1 MKYFL
6 AGIKGSGM
14 TSLACILKDMG
25 HDVSGSDVD
34 DIYFTDAKLDEKKIK
49 VYSFG
54 KQNIDNTIDY
64 LILGNAFSEELEEV
78 VYAKKNNIK
87 VIRYFDFIAKLAKEY
102 NSIAIAGTNGK
113 TTTTGLASSM
123 LKDQSMIYLIGDGT
137 GVGTVDAKY
146 FLFEACEYKNTFHN
160 YFSKIGL
167 INNIELDHPDFFTSI
182 EHVLETYQGFADQC
196 EKLVINV
203 DDLNCQKITHNNIV
217 SFGVDNPNADVVMKN
232 IVKSRD
238 GFSFD
243 LSINNEEIE
252 NLFLPFQG
260 DHMIYNSLASITIS
274 YAMGLD
280 LINSIKNLSTF
291 SGTSR
296 RFQIEVLDKNKN
308 IILVDDYAHHPTA
321 IEYTISAIKQKYPN
335 YKVSVIF
342 QPHTYSRTKTFLEEF
357 AKSLLPADNIYLA
370 DIFGSV
376 REQKCEFDV
385 NILVDEV
392 IKLDH
397 NVQKDLSFI
406 DPNDSNH
413 VIAVLGAGNVDKLYI
428 PEIKK
433 IIKG

>member
-1 MKYFL
+1 R
-6 AGIKGSGM
+6 
-14 TSLACILKDMG
+14 
-25 HDVSGSDVD
+25 
-34 DIYFTDAKLDEKKIK
+34 EIK
-49 VYSFG
+49 VCSFG
-54 KQNIDNTIDY
+54 KQNIDKSIDY

-78 VYAKKNNIK
+78 VYAKENNIK
-87 VIRYFDFIAKLAKEY
+87 VIRYFDFIAKLAIKY

-113 TTTTGLASSM
+113 TTTTGLTSTM
-123 LKDQSMIYLIGDGT
+123 LSDQSMIYLIGDGT

-160 YFSKIGL
+160 YFSKIGV

-182 EHVLETYQGFADQC
+182 EHVIETYQGFADQC
-196 EKLVINV
+196 EKLVVNF
-203 DDLNCQKITHNNIV
+203 DDLNCQKIKHNNII
-217 SFGVDNPNADVVMKN
+217 SFGVNNTNADVVMKN
-232 IVKSRD
+232 IVKSME
-238 GFSFD
+238 GFKFD
-243 LSINNEEIE
+243 LSINNKNIE

-274 YAMGLD
+274 YVMGLD
-280 LINSIKNLSTF
+280 LKKSIKNLSVF

-321 IEYTISAIKQKYPN
+321 IKYTISAIKQKYPN

-342 QPHTYSRTKTFLEEF
+342 QPHTYSRTKTFLDQF
-357 AKSLLPADNIYLA
+357 AESLLPADNIYLA

-376 REQKCEFDV
+376 REQKCDFDIS
-385 NILVDEV
+385 ILVDAVE
-392 IKLDH
+392 KSAH
-397 NVQKDLSFI
+397 TVQTDLSFI
-406 DPNDSNH
+406 NSNDSNH
-413 VIAVLGAGNVDKLYI
+413 VIVVLGAGNVDKLYI